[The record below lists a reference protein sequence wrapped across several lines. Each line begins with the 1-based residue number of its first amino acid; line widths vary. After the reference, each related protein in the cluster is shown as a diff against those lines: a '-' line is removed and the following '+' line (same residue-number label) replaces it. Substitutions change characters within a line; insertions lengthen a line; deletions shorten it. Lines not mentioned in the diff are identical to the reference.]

1 MTPRQ
6 ASRAADIFTALV
18 IASVAISL
26 GVTTWHL
33 LGARSAQP
41 ASAPT
46 FSTPTGNVDVA
57 PALALAP
64 FGRPDAS
71 SAPPTSLALQLRG
84 IILADPAS
92 ASTVLIAPTGGQPVA
107 YVVGQA
113 VPGGATVEAIA
124 FDKVLLR
131 TNGRLERL
139 DLPRISANGQAPSA
153 AAPMPQPAGAA
164 PTTGPSDGSGS
175 QPLQA
180 FAPGSPPPGAP
191 AGGPL
196 SLLDRLGA
204 APVGGAYRVGT
215 SPSPEAREAGLLPG
229 DVIERING
237 MPATA
242 VAADRQLL
250 AQIMAAGPA
259 QVEVVRGGKRVTFSF
274 ALR

>member
-18 IASVAISL
+18 IASVAVSL

-33 LGARSAQP
+33 LGTSSAKP
-41 ASAPT
+41 ATAPVAAASGGT
-46 FSTPTGNVDVA
+46 VDIA
-57 PALALAP
+57 PALSLAP

-92 ASTVLIAPTGGQPVA
+92 ASSALIAPTGGQPVA

-113 VPGGATVEAIA
+113 VPGGATIEAIA

-139 DLPRISANGQAPSA
+139 DLPRISANGQAPAPA
-153 AAPMPQPAGAA
+153 AAPPPPSGAA

-215 SPSPEAREAGLLPG
+215 SPSPEARDAGLLPG

>member
-33 LGARSAQP
+33 LGASSAKP
-41 ASAPT
+41 ASAPVAAA
-46 FSTPTGNVDVA
+46 PGGPVDIA

-64 FGRPDAS
+64 FGQPDAS

-92 ASTVLIAPTGGQPVA
+92 ASSALIAPTGGQPVA
-107 YVVGQA
+107 YGVGQS
-113 VPGGATVEAIA
+113 VPGGATIEAIA
-124 FDKVLLR
+124 FDTVLLR

-139 DLPRISANGQAPSA
+139 DLPRISANGQAPAA
-153 AAPMPQPAGAA
+153 AAPPPPGAVPA
-164 PTTGPSDGSGS
+164 TGPSDGSGS

-180 FAPGSPPPGAP
+180 FTPGSPSPGAP

-215 SPSPEAREAGLLPG
+215 SPSPEARDAGLLPG

>member
-18 IASVAISL
+18 IASVAVSL
-26 GVTTWHL
+26 GITTWHL
-33 LGARSAQP
+33 FGASTARP
-41 ASAPT
+41 ATASVAAVQGGP
-46 FSTPTGNVDVA
+46 VDIA

-64 FGRPDAS
+64 FGQPDAS

-84 IILADPAS
+84 IVLADPAS
-92 ASTVLIAPTGGQPVA
+92 ASSALIAPTGGQPVA
-107 YVVGQA
+107 YVVGQS
-113 VPGGATVEAIA
+113 VPGGATIEAIA

-139 DLPRISANGQAPSA
+139 DLPRISANGQAPA
-153 AAPMPQPAGAA
+153 AAVPPPPPGAV

-180 FAPGSPPPGAP
+180 FAPGSSSPGAP

-215 SPSPEAREAGLLPG
+215 SPSPEARDAGLLPG

-259 QVEVVRGGKRVTFSF
+259 QVEVMRGGKRVTFSF

>member
-18 IASVAISL
+18 IASVAVSL

-33 LGARSAQP
+33 FGAGTARP
-41 ASAPT
+41 ATAPVAVA
-46 FSTPTGNVDVA
+46 SGGPVDIA
-57 PALALAP
+57 PALSLAP

-92 ASTVLIAPTGGQPVA
+92 ASSALIAPTGGQPVA
-107 YVVGQA
+107 YVVGQS

-139 DLPRISANGQAPSA
+139 DLPRISANGQAPAA
-153 AAPMPQPAGAA
+153 AAPPPPSGAA

-215 SPSPEAREAGLLPG
+215 SPSPEARDAGLLPG

>member
-18 IASVAISL
+18 IASIAISL

-33 LGARSAQP
+33 LGASSTRP
-41 ASAPT
+41 ASAPVAIAPGG
-46 FSTPTGNVDVA
+46 SVDIA

-92 ASTVLIAPTGGQPVA
+92 ASSALIAPTGGQPVA
-107 YVVGQA
+107 YVVGQS
-113 VPGGATVEAIA
+113 VPGGATIEAIA

-139 DLPRISANGQAPSA
+139 DLPRISANGQAPA
-153 AAPMPQPAGAA
+153 AATPPPPPGAV

-180 FAPGSPPPGAP
+180 FAPGSPPPGAQG
-191 AGGPL
+191 GGPL

>member
-18 IASVAISL
+18 IGSVAVSL

-33 LGARSAQP
+33 LGASSAKP
-41 ASAPT
+41 ATAPVAAA
-46 FSTPTGNVDVA
+46 SGGPIDIA

-92 ASTVLIAPTGGQPVA
+92 ASSALIAPTGGQPVA
-107 YVVGQA
+107 YVVGQS
-113 VPGGATVEAIA
+113 VPGGATIEAIA

-139 DLPRISANGQAPSA
+139 DLPRISANGQAPA
-153 AAPMPQPAGAA
+153 AATPPPPPGAV

-180 FAPGSPPPGAP
+180 FAPGSPPPGAQG
-191 AGGPL
+191 GGPL

-250 AQIMAAGPA
+250 AQIMSAGPA